1 MGSNSKSMHKF
12 SLALGVIIA
21 ITAMMAIPITNFD
34 VVKAYSCSSSSSAAH
49 TPGTS
54 TSVSGSKGSCSSSSS
69 SLSKGQIGSVGC
81 SSELS
86 SHCSE
91 DVNIGAGVTTSSS
104 SGGSQS
110 SCSSSSASQQFA
122 STSSQSQQGRCP

>member
-1 MGSNSKSMHKF
+1 MIKVTM
-12 SLALGVIIA
+12 LMVIA
-21 ITAMMAIPITNFD
+21 ISTASVLAMILAPTTMTTN
-34 VVKAYSCSSSSSAAH
+34 VVKAFSCSSSSSAALA
-49 TPGTS
+49 
-54 TSVSGSKGSCSSSSS
+54 SSSS

-81 SSELS
+81 SSDLF

-122 STSSQSQQGRCP
+122 STFSQSQQGRCP

>member
-1 MGSNSKSMHKF
+1 MLM
-12 SLALGVIIA
+12 AIA
-21 ITAMMAIPITNFD
+21 ISTASVLAMILAPTTMTTN
-34 VVKAYSCSSSSSAAH
+34 VVKAFSCSSSSSATH
-49 TPGTS
+49 TPSTS

-81 SSELS
+81 SSDLF

-122 STSSQSQQGRCP
+122 STFSQSQQGRCP